1 MGEPAMRL
9 LIALIMMAIFL
20 GSGSSQAAET
30 VGQAATPPTE
40 TLAGGPL
47 AGSGKSGIDMPS
59 LMAPVTV
66 NGELRYYVYLAIRL
80 DLSGDG
86 QKDLV
91 LERIPYIQ
99 DAFLREVHHT
109 SVALG
114 TDAETVDAHAL
125 SERLAGVAAKVLGPG
140 VVTGIEFRNIV
151 RRGG

>member
-1 MGEPAMRL
+1 MRL

-20 GSGSSQAAET
+20 GSGSSQAAEAAN
-30 VGQAATPPTE
+30 QAAAPPTTTE

-66 NGELRYYVYLAIRL
+66 DGELRYYVYLAIRL
-80 DLSGDG
+80 NLSSDG

-91 LERIPYIQ
+91 LERIPYVQ
-99 DAFLREVHHT
+99 DAFLREVHRA
-109 SVALG
+109 SLALG
-114 TDAETVDAHAL
+114 ADAETVDAHAL
-125 SERLAGVAAKVLGPG
+125 SERLIAVAAKVLGPG

>member
-1 MGEPAMRL
+1 MRL

-30 VGQAATPPTE
+30 ANPVSTPPTSTE
-40 TLAGGPL
+40 ALAGGPL

-80 DLSGDG
+80 NLSSDG

-99 DAFLREVHHT
+99 DAFLREVHR
-109 SVALG
+109 SSLALG
-114 TDAETVDAHAL
+114 DDAETVDAHAL
-125 SERLAGVAAKVLGPG
+125 SERLIAVAAKVLGPG

-151 RRGG
+151 RHGS

>member
-1 MGEPAMRL
+1 MRL

-20 GSGSSQAAET
+20 GSGSSQAAEAANP
-30 VGQAATPPTE
+30 AATPPTATE

-80 DLSGDG
+80 NLSSDS

-99 DAFLREVHHT
+99 DAFLREVHRS

-114 TDAETVDAHAL
+114 DDAETVDAHAL
-125 SERLAGVAAKVLGPG
+125 SERLITVAAKVLGPG

-151 RRGG
+151 RRGS